1 MQIGV
6 VNQSVSLDP
15 RDLAFIVEAWS
26 AQSAEF
32 CAAWGIPFVPVTL
45 YQPAPALA
53 TLAGAVRVM
62 TVQDV
67 LDDPRALGYHD
78 DENGVI
84 LARILADNGADSG
97 SHECCEE
104 SADPD
109 CDLWVPMGNGDEI
122 AREVCDPVEGD
133 SYPQTA
139 EIGGDT
145 RQIPVSNFVLPSYF
159 DPAGKPPFDRMGKL
173 SKPFSMS
180 PGGYQIIRDASGGIN
195 DVFAQ
200 RRRVVVSGPAAH
212 ARIAAKLARPESRL
226 LRRLRGGVSRLV
238 VAQ

>member
-6 VNQSVSLDP
+6 VLQSVSLDP
-15 RDLAFIVEAWS
+15 RDLAFIVAAWD
-26 AQSAEF
+26 AQSKEF
-32 CAAWGIPFVPVTL
+32 CAAWGIPWVPVVL

-53 TLAGAVRVM
+53 TLAGSVRVM

-67 LDDPRALGYHD
+67 LDDPGALGYHD
-78 DENGVI
+78 DESGVI

-109 CDLWVPMGNGDEI
+109 CDLWVPMGNGNEI

-133 SYPQTA
+133 NYMQTA

-145 RQIPVSNFVLPSYF
+145 REIPVSNYVLPSYF
-159 DPAGKPPFDRMGKL
+159 DANGKAPFDRMGKL
-173 SKPFSMS
+173 SAPFTMDA
-180 PGGYQIIRDASGGIN
+180 GGYQIIRDASGDVN

-200 RRRVVVSGPAAH
+200 RRRVVIGGPGAH
-212 ARIAAKLARPESRL
+212 ARLAAKLARPESRL
-226 LRRLRGGVSRLV
+226 LRRLRG
-238 VAQ
+238 A